1 MINAGAI
8 KVFKVETD
16 VSCPERVRD
25 TAQNWWY
32 LFCFVVCFL
41 LSSYQVIFIF

>member
-16 VSCPERVRD
+16 VNCPERVRD
-25 TAQNWWY
+25 TAQSW
-32 LFCFVVCFL
+32 
-41 LSSYQVIFIF
+41 

>member
-16 VSCPERVRD
+16 VSDIC
-25 TAQNWWY
+25 Y
-32 LFCFVVCFL
+32 LSRGRGGEGLAL
-41 LSSYQVIFIF
+41 LDQWILMWGH